1 MSLLNKTLSLSPVR
15 LLPLCALLLLVT
27 AHAAALPTDESQV
40 LTFSSDSEFTLST
53 AQNGW
58 DGTLYFST
66 DLKSWATWNGTQISS
81 SNGKLYL
88 CGAGNTKITGDVD
101 YNDYNDYKW
110 SLSGSQG
117 IACNGNIEN
126 LLDYEAVARGE
137 HPYMADGCYS
147 YMFSDCTSL
156 TSAPSLPATTLAGWC
171 YSQMFSNCTG
181 LTSAPSLPATTLAD
195 FCYSDM
201 FSDCTGLTSA
211 PSLPATTLAG
221 WCYSKMFSDCTGLTS
236 APSLPA
242 TTLADFCYS
251 DMFWGCTGLTSAP
264 SLPATTLARG
274 SYSQMFSNCT
284 GLTSAPSLPA
294 TTLAE
299 ECYNWMFSG
308 CTSLI
313 ISDKKTDDH
322 PYEWRIPS
330 VGDISELPDGWNE
343 FMLSYTGGPFTSA
356 PQANTTYYLAT
367 APQTTSLPTLEAPA
381 PSLIATPN
389 PAHGSVTISGLPAG
403 KVQVFD
409 AAGRLVLSVQTDGSD
424 SQTIDISGLA
434 PGVHIVRAGSQSAR
448 LMVM

>member
-1 MSLLNKTLSLSPVR
+1 MSLLNKTLSLSHVCR
-15 LLPLCALLLLVT
+15 TPLCALLLLVT

-66 DLKSWATWNGTQISS
+66 DLKSWATWNGKQISS

-88 CGAGNTKITGDVD
+88 CGTGNTKITGDVD

-156 TSAPSLPATTLAGWC
+156 TSAPSLPATTLAGSC

-201 FSDCTGLTSA
+201 FRGCTGLTSA

-221 WCYSKMFSDCTGLTS
+221 WCYSKMFSSCTGLTS

-242 TTLADFCYS
+242 TTLAKWCYRG
-251 DMFWGCTGLTSAP
+251 MFAGCTSLTSAP
-264 SLPATTLARG
+264 SLPATTLAG
-274 SYSQMFSNCT
+274 
-284 GLTSAPSLPA
+284 G
-294 TTLAE
+294 
-299 ECYNWMFSG
+299 CYNWMFSG

-343 FMLSYTGGPFTSA
+343 SMLSYTGGPFTSA

-409 AAGRLVLSVQTDGSD
+409 AAGRLVLSVQSDGSD

>member
-1 MSLLNKTLSLSPVR
+1 
-15 LLPLCALLLLVT
+15 
-27 AHAAALPTDESQV
+27 
-40 LTFSSDSEFTLST
+40 
-53 AQNGW
+53 
-58 DGTLYFST
+58 
-66 DLKSWATWNGTQISS
+66 
-81 SNGKLYL
+81 
-88 CGAGNTKITGDVD
+88 
-101 YNDYNDYKW
+101 
-110 SLSGSQG
+110 
-117 IACNGNIEN
+117 
-126 LLDYEAVARGE
+126 
-137 HPYMADGCYS
+137 
-147 YMFSDCTSL
+147 
-156 TSAPSLPATTLAGWC
+156 
-171 YSQMFSNCTG
+171 
-181 LTSAPSLPATTLAD
+181 
-195 FCYSDM
+195 

-211 PSLPATTLAG
+211 PSLPATTLAEE
-221 WCYSKMFSDCTGLTS
+221 CYNWMFSSCTSLTS
-236 APSLPA
+236 APTLPA
-242 TTLADFCYS
+242 TTLAKWCYRG
-251 DMFWGCTGLTSAP
+251 MFAGCTS
-264 SLPATTLARG
+264 
-274 SYSQMFSNCT
+274 
-284 GLTSAPSLPA
+284 LTSAPSLPA

-356 PQANTTYYLAT
+356 PQANTIYYLAT

-409 AAGRLVLSVQTDGSD
+409 AAGRLVLSVQSDGSD

>member
-1 MSLLNKTLSLSPVR
+1 MNFLNKTLSLSPVR
-15 LLPLCALLLLVT
+15 LTPLCALLLLVT

-53 AQNGW
+53 AHNGW
-58 DGTLYFST
+58 DGALYFST
-66 DLKSWATWNGTQISS
+66 DLKSWATWDGTQISS

-88 CGAGNTKITGDVD
+88 CGTGNTKITGDVD

-171 YSQMFSNCTG
+171 YSKMFYSCTG

-195 FCYSDM
+195 FCYSGM
-201 FSDCTGLTSA
+201 FWGCTSLTSA
-211 PSLPATTLAG
+211 PSLPATTLV
-221 WCYSKMFSDCTGLTS
+221 
-236 APSLPA
+236 
-242 TTLADFCYS
+242 
-251 DMFWGCTGLTSAP
+251 
-264 SLPATTLARG
+264 RG
-274 SYSQMFSNCT
+274 SYSQMFSDCT

-409 AAGRLVLSVQTDGSD
+409 AAGRLVLSVQSDGSD